1 MEDDRTEPKR
11 LLIVDDDEA
20 ITSSL
25 ASLLGSDAVVVRT
38 ASTWEHA
45 VELLQT
51 QTFDLVI
58 TDLRLSGTMGME
70 GLELISMIK
79 TRLPQTRVVLLTG
92 YGSPEVERQARER
105 GADAYLDKT
114 LPISMLVERVRALGL
129 SMDSAGSE
137 RRCSA

>member
-45 VELLQT
+45 VELLET

-58 TDLRLSGTMGME
+58 TDLRLSGTTGME

>member
-1 MEDDRTEPKR
+1 MEDDRTKPKR